1 MKTYKVRLLSPE
13 GVLKEGEID
22 LAVLPS
28 TGGQVSILAN
38 HEPYLTP
45 LKEGI
50 ISLSLNGQAEPYLI
64 TSGFAKF
71 ENNLLTLTCETAL
84 KSEGE
89 IEAEVKKTLELSSQR
104 NHEILSAEE
113 QALLEGRLRRN
124 LEDLHLKRKLK
135 PYQR

>member
-28 TGGQVSILAN
+28 SGGQVSILAN
-38 HEPYLTP
+38 HETYLTP
-45 LKEGI
+45 LKEGVI
-50 ISLSLNGQAEPYLI
+50 ILSLNGQTEPYLI

-71 ENNLLTLTCETAL
+71 ENNELTLTCESAL

-89 IEAEVKKTLELSSQR
+89 IEAEVKKALALSLERSHDVLSS
-104 NHEILSAEE
+104 EE
-113 QALLEGRLRRN
+113 EALMEGRLRRN

-135 PYQR
+135 HN